1 MFLIFNAF
9 FKGFTPFSGWM
20 AGPVVFGIVVDSAC
34 QIWSASCS
42 GQGACALYDN
52 NDLRI
57 KYHSYQVISKVI
69 AVLLQVLVL
78 INARRKTDWS
88 LKHEDE
94 GSEDLDAGEAMLEQ
108 EMDSYDP
115 SSWKAQPIYKGGTK
129 NGTA

>member
-1 MFLIFNAF
+1 MFLISNAF
-9 FKGFTPFSGWM
+9 FKGFNPFSGWM

-88 LKHEDE
+88 SDVCSSDLSSGLRNRCRQRVSNLERLVL
-94 GSEDLDAGEAMLEQ
+94 GSGRMRTLRQQGPA
-108 EMDSYDP
+108 
-115 SSWKAQPIYKGGTK
+115 
-129 NGTA
+129 N